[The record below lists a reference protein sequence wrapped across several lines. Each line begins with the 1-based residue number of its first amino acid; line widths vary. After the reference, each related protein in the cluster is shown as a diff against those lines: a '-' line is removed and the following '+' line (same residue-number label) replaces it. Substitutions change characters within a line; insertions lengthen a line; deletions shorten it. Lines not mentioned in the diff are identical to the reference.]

1 MNKRKIILISIT
13 LLLTGQL
20 AAQQDTVAQYDE
32 EKCYHSLYVYGSIG
46 AGDIMLSLI
55 QYCSTGELRFGHYDA
70 GVLYLFHFNRHWG
83 LGVGTEFHGSD
94 GLWCIGGFL
103 LDKNLILY
111 HKDLLTL
118 PVYANFRYTIG
129 KRAVKTVLE
138 LKAGYA
144 FPLRT
149 VYAYS
154 NGEVYSQTNTDYP
167 EPGFQG
173 PMKAGGFYGGMAA
186 GIHIRRFLCVTLGSS
201 FIPCTA
207 DLVDYST
214 GAALY
219 KNGLMWNFYIR
230 CGLNV
235 LGIRKK

>member
-46 AGDIMLSLI
+46 AGDI
-55 QYCSTGELRFGHYDA
+55 
-70 GVLYLFHFNRHWG
+70 
-83 LGVGTEFHGSD
+83 
-94 GLWCIGGFL
+94 
-103 LDKNLILY
+103 
-111 HKDLLTL
+111 
-118 PVYANFRYTIG
+118 
-129 KRAVKTVLE
+129 
-138 LKAGYA
+138 
-144 FPLRT
+144 
-149 VYAYS
+149 
-154 NGEVYSQTNTDYP
+154 
-167 EPGFQG
+167 
-173 PMKAGGFYGGMAA
+173 KAGGFYGGMAA
-186 GIHIRRFLCVTLGSS
+186 GIHIRRFLCVTIGSS
-201 FIPCTA
+201 LIPCTA
-207 DLVDYST
+207 DLVAYST

>member
-1 MNKRKIILISIT
+1 MKKFATLVLVLALSAPVIAQRDSISRPKSSDF
-13 LLLTGQL
+13 Q
-20 AAQQDTVAQYDE
+20 
-32 EKCYHSLYVYGSIG
+32 HSLYVYGSIG

-94 GLWCIGGFL
+94 GLWCFGGFL

-129 KRAVKTVLE
+129 KRAVKTILE

-154 NGEVYSQTNTDYP
+154 NGKVYSQTNTYYP

-173 PMKAGGFYGGMAA
+173 PIKAGGFYGGMAA
-186 GIHIRRFLCVTLGSS
+186 GIHIRRFLCVTIGSS
-201 FIPCTA
+201 LIPCTA

>member
-1 MNKRKIILISIT
+1 MKISIT
-13 LLLTGQL
+13 I
-20 AAQQDTVAQYDE
+20 
-32 EKCYHSLYVYGSIG
+32 SLYVYGSIG
-46 AGDIMLSLI
+46 AGDIMLGLI
-55 QYCSTGELRFGHYDA
+55 QYCTTGELRFGHYDA

-94 GLWCIGGFL
+94 GLWCFGGFL
-103 LDKNLILY
+103 LDNNLILY

-129 KRAVKTVLE
+129 KRAVKTILE

-154 NGEVYSQTNTDYP
+154 NGEVYSQTNTYYP

-173 PMKAGGFYGGMAA
+173 PIKAGGFYGGMAA
-186 GIHIRRFLCVTLGSS
+186 GIHIRRFLCVTIGSS
-201 FIPCTA
+201 LIPCTA

>member
-46 AGDIMLSLI
+46 AGDIMLGLI
-55 QYCSTGELRFGHYDA
+55 QYCTTGELRFGHY
-70 GVLYLFHFNRHWG
+70 
-83 LGVGTEFHGSD
+83 
-94 GLWCIGGFL
+94 
-103 LDKNLILY
+103 KNLILY

-129 KRAVKTVLE
+129 KRAVKTILE

-144 FPLRT
+144 FPLRK

-154 NGEVYSQTNTDYP
+154 NGEVFSRTNTYYP

-186 GIHIRRFLCVTLGSS
+186 GIHIRRFLCVTIGSS
-201 FIPCTA
+201 LIPCTA

>member
-94 GLWCIGGFL
+94 GLWCFGGFL

-129 KRAVKTVLE
+129 KRAVKTILE

-154 NGEVYSQTNTDYP
+154 NGEVFSRTNTYYP

-173 PMKAGGFYGGMAA
+173 PIKAGGFYGGMAA

-201 FIPCTA
+201 LIPCTA

>member
-20 AAQQDTVAQYDE
+20 AAQQDTV
-32 EKCYHSLYVYGSIG
+32 
-46 AGDIMLSLI
+46 
-55 QYCSTGELRFGHYDA
+55 
-70 GVLYLFHFNRHWG
+70 
-83 LGVGTEFHGSD
+83 GVGTEFHGSD
-94 GLWCIGGFL
+94 GLWCFGGFL

-129 KRAVKTVLE
+129 KRAVKTILE

-144 FPLRT
+144 FPLRK

-154 NGEVYSQTNTDYP
+154 NGEVFSRTNTYYP

-186 GIHIRRFLCVTLGSS
+186 GIHIRRFLCVTIGSS
-201 FIPCTA
+201 LIPCTA

>member
-1 MNKRKIILISIT
+1 MKKRKIILISIT
-13 LLLTGQL
+13 LLLAGQL
-20 AAQQDTVAQYDE
+20 MAQEDTVVQKNENKY
-32 EKCYHSLYVYGSIG
+32 YHSLYVYGSIG
-46 AGDIMLSLI
+46 AGDIMLGLI
-55 QYCSTGELRFGHYDA
+55 QYCTTGELR
-70 GVLYLFHFNRHWG
+70 
-83 LGVGTEFHGSD
+83 FHGSD
-94 GLWCIGGFL
+94 GLWCFGGFL

-173 PMKAGGFYGGMAA
+173 PMKAGGFYGGLAA

-214 GAALY
+214 CATYY
-219 KNGLMWNFYIR
+219 KNGLMWNFYVR